1 MRIAVDGRTIIKGK
15 SGVGTYV
22 ERTMRALV
30 DVDPRNEYFLFLV
43 EPLDSLSAPNLT
55 KVMIEGYQKA
65 GKNRYWEN
73 FLLPQFAVEKKID
86 IFFGAAYALPLLPRW
101 HALAEIA
108 PLPHSWKLPFNPHRQ
123 LKYVAGVLDVIGF
136 VRPETFTPKMRLW
149 QHIFV
154 ANAVRIADA
163 IITISES
170 TKRDILRLFQY
181 DHKRIH
187 VTPLS
192 VDQKFR
198 PAHSK
203 SETARVREK
212 YSLPRQFI
220 LYVGTIEPRKNVSGT
235 AKAYSMLP
243 PELRKKYPLII
254 AGSKGWYAESIL
266 DEIHALGISDDIRLT
281 GFVDDRD
288 LPTLM
293 AMAELFVFPS
303 LYEGFGYPVLEA
315 MASGVPVI
323 TSTSSSLP
331 EVIGDAGILVEP
343 DDLKGISNAMR
354 KILRNPRFRRSLRNK
369 GLKRARQ
376 FSWEKTA
383 RRTLEVFESVYRG
396 KG

>member
-1 MRIAVDGRTIIKGK
+1 
-15 SGVGTYV
+15 
-22 ERTMRALV
+22 
-30 DVDPRNEYFLFLV
+30 
-43 EPLDSLSAPNLT
+43 
-55 KVMIEGYQKA
+55 
-65 GKNRYWEN
+65 
-73 FLLPQFAVEKKID
+73 
-86 IFFGAAYALPLLPRW
+86 
-101 HALAEIA
+101 
-108 PLPHSWKLPFNPHRQ
+108 
-123 LKYVAGVLDVIGF
+123 VAGVLDVIGF

-170 TKRDILRLFQY
+170 TKRDILRLFPY
-181 DHKRIH
+181 DGERIH

-198 PAHSK
+198 PTHSK
-203 SETARVREK
+203 PETARVRAK

-243 PELRKKYPLII
+243 AELRKKYPLII

-266 DEIHALGISDDIRLT
+266 EEIRTLGISDDIRLT

-331 EVIGDAGILVEP
+331 EVIGDAGILVAP
-343 DDLKGISNAMR
+343 DDLKGISNAMM
-354 KILRNPRFRRSLRNK
+354 KILHSPRFRNSLRNK
-369 GLKRARQ
+369 GLKRAKQ
-376 FSWEKTA
+376 FSWGKDGPTDPGGLRVSLSGKRLVA
-383 RRTLEVFESVYRG
+383 GLSWRG
-396 KG
+396 TSRIRA